1 MKKYSRVLAGILA
14 VLLSAGCTG
23 LMQQLSQTAL
33 PLPTALPQ
41 QQRTNQIK
49 KIQKIQRKLI
59 SLTVIQKSRLRK
71 KQFMLSLTLP
81 ATRQNSRF
89 QLAEKPTGRKEAGG
103 RFRPDRYREC

>member
-23 LMQQLSQTAL
+23 LYAAAQSDSSSAADSTAS
-33 PLPTALPQ
+33 T
-41 QQRTNQIK
+41 TK
-49 KIQKIQRKLI
+49 SQRKLI

-81 ATRQNSRF
+81 ATRQKQSF
-89 QLAEKPTGRKEAGG
+89 PTG
-103 RFRPDRYREC
+103 

>member
-23 LMQQLSQTAL
+23 LYAAAQSDRSFAADST
-33 PLPTALPQ
+33 TS
-41 QQRTNQIK
+41 TTKSESDK

-59 SLTVIQKSRLRK
+59 SLTAIQKSRLRK

-81 ATRQNSRF
+81 ATRQKQSF
-89 QLAEKPTGRKEAGG
+89 PTG
-103 RFRPDRYREC
+103 

>member
-23 LMQQLSQTAL
+23 LYAAAQSNSSSAADSTAS
-33 PLPTALPQ
+33 T
-41 QQRTNQIK
+41 TKNESDK

-81 ATRQNSRF
+81 ATRQKQSF
-89 QLAEKPTGRKEAGG
+89 PTG
-103 RFRPDRYREC
+103 

>member
-23 LMQQLSQTAL
+23 LYAAAQSDSSSAVDSTAS
-33 PLPTALPQ
+33 T
-41 QQRTNQIK
+41 TKNESDK

-81 ATRQNSRF
+81 ATRQKQSF
-89 QLAEKPTGRKEAGG
+89 PTG
-103 RFRPDRYREC
+103 

>member
-23 LMQQLSQTAL
+23 LYAAAQSDSSSAADSTAS
-33 PLPTALPQ
+33 T
-41 QQRTNQIK
+41 TKSESDK

-81 ATRQNSRF
+81 ATRQKQSF
-89 QLAEKPTGRKEAGG
+89 PTG
-103 RFRPDRYREC
+103 

>member
-23 LMQQLSQTAL
+23 LYAAAQSDSSSAVDSTASI
-33 PLPTALPQ
+33 TKSESD
-41 QQRTNQIK
+41 K

-81 ATRQNSRF
+81 ATRQKQSF
-89 QLAEKPTGRKEAGG
+89 PTG
-103 RFRPDRYREC
+103 

>member
-23 LMQQLSQTAL
+23 LYAAAQSDSSSAADSTAS
-33 PLPTALPQ
+33 T
-41 QQRTNQIK
+41 TKNESDK

-81 ATRQNSRF
+81 PTRQKQSF
-89 QLAEKPTGRKEAGG
+89 PTG
-103 RFRPDRYREC
+103 

>member
-23 LMQQLSQTAL
+23 LYAAAQSDSSSAADSTAS
-33 PLPTALPQ
+33 T
-41 QQRTNQIK
+41 TKSESDKKDTK

-81 ATRQNSRF
+81 ATRQKQSF
-89 QLAEKPTGRKEAGG
+89 PTG
-103 RFRPDRYREC
+103 

>member
-23 LMQQLSQTAL
+23 LYAAAQSDSSSAADSTAS
-33 PLPTALPQ
+33 T
-41 QQRTNQIK
+41 TKSESDK

-59 SLTVIQKSRLRK
+59 SLTAIQKSRLRK

-81 ATRQNSRF
+81 ATRQKQSF
-89 QLAEKPTGRKEAGG
+89 PAG
-103 RFRPDRYREC
+103 

>member
-23 LMQQLSQTAL
+23 LYAAAQSDRSSAADST
-33 PLPTALPQ
+33 TS
-41 QQRTNQIK
+41 TTKSESDK

-59 SLTVIQKSRLRK
+59 SLTAIQKSRLRK

-81 ATRQNSRF
+81 ATRQKQSF
-89 QLAEKPTGRKEAGG
+89 PTG
-103 RFRPDRYREC
+103 

>member
-23 LMQQLSQTAL
+23 LYAAAQSDSSSAADSTAS
-33 PLPTALPQ
+33 T
-41 QQRTNQIK
+41 TKSESDK
-49 KIQKIQRKLI
+49 KDTKIQRKLI

-81 ATRQNSRF
+81 ATRQKQSF
-89 QLAEKPTGRKEAGG
+89 PTG
-103 RFRPDRYREC
+103 

>member
-23 LMQQLSQTAL
+23 LYAAAQSDRSSAADST
-33 PLPTALPQ
+33 TS
-41 QQRTNQIK
+41 TK

-59 SLTVIQKSRLRK
+59 SLTAIQKSRLRK

-81 ATRQNSRF
+81 ATRQKQSF
-89 QLAEKPTGRKEAGG
+89 PTG
-103 RFRPDRYREC
+103 

>member
-1 MKKYSRVLAGILA
+1 MKSIQEFLQAYLPYFFPQAAQVF
-14 VLLSAGCTG
+14 
-23 LMQQLSQTAL
+23 MQQLSQTAL

-81 ATRQNSRF
+81 ATRQKQSF
-89 QLAEKPTGRKEAGG
+89 PTG
-103 RFRPDRYREC
+103 

>member
-23 LMQQLSQTAL
+23 LYAAAQSDSSSAADSTASA
-33 PLPTALPQ
+33 TKSESD
-41 QQRTNQIK
+41 K

-81 ATRQNSRF
+81 ATRQKQSF
-89 QLAEKPTGRKEAGG
+89 PTG
-103 RFRPDRYREC
+103 

>member
-23 LMQQLSQTAL
+23 LYAAAQSDSSSAADSTAS
-33 PLPTALPQ
+33 T
-41 QQRTNQIK
+41 TKNESDK

-81 ATRQNSRF
+81 ATRQKQSF
-89 QLAEKPTGRKEAGG
+89 PTG
-103 RFRPDRYREC
+103 

>member
-23 LMQQLSQTAL
+23 LYA
-33 PLPTALPQ
+33 A
-41 QQRTNQIK
+41 NQIK

-59 SLTVIQKSRLRK
+59 SLTAIQKSRLRK

-81 ATRQNSRF
+81 ATRQKQSF
-89 QLAEKPTGRKEAGG
+89 PTG
-103 RFRPDRYREC
+103 

>member
-1 MKKYSRVLAGILA
+1 MKKYSRVLAG
-14 VLLSAGCTG
+14 
-23 LMQQLSQTAL
+23 MQQLSQTAL

-81 ATRQNSRF
+81 ATRQKQSF
-89 QLAEKPTGRKEAGG
+89 PTG
-103 RFRPDRYREC
+103 

>member
-23 LMQQLSQTAL
+23 LYAAAQSDSSSAADSAAST
-33 PLPTALPQ
+33 TKSESD
-41 QQRTNQIK
+41 K

-59 SLTVIQKSRLRK
+59 SLTAIQKSRLRK

-81 ATRQNSRF
+81 ATRQKQSF
-89 QLAEKPTGRKEAGG
+89 PTG
-103 RFRPDRYREC
+103 